1 MGSDGGGGRG
11 GWETGG
17 YGGFQVHLSEQLPAF
32 GVLHHNPPIIVKA
45 VELALVCAWRGVEAA
60 LGGHGG
66 ELVVEVQPA
75 LLRHKGDR
83 HLACEKGVEVKA
95 VKELLLLEGLNVL
108 EAAVF
113 AAVQQAAAQRPRRG
127 GHAVR
132 ELQGL
137 RLDKLVHLIQVL
149 AVEGRQTA
157 DHLVQ
162 KDAQRPPVHRLSVA
176 SRRVQELGSQ
186 VLGGAAEGGGLL
198 LAVDARLRK
207 AEVGDAAVALPVE
220 HAVLRLQVPVD
231 DVQRVQVPQRQPD
244 LRRVELRPA
253 LRERPH
259 LRQVVEQLAAGQEVE
274 DEEQRLLRLERKVQL
289 HNVRVVDR
297 PQDVL
302 LRLHVLHEPLPQ
314 DQLLRHALHRVDL
327 LRVLLPHLHHL
338 AERPLAHH
346 RQQVEVLQA
355 NLLCV
360 EDVILVVGVA
370 ALDGNV
376 AVAAVRLRLLDL
388 RNPQPLLLLVRSVQ
402 RVRLVHL
409 RPLDRPRQTL
419 LRVLGQRGVTQV
431 DLAQRLVA
439 LRRRACLVVVE
450 HLAAQLEPAV
460 LVTLHH
466 AAACLLEKARA
477 LRCISHFFCWG
488 KGGKGR
494 GVKAVGVS
502 MKYRY
507 CS

>member
-346 RQQVEVLQA
+346 RQQVEVLETDGPRCSEQVA
-355 NLLCV
+355 NLPV
-360 EDVILVVGVA
+360 MPRPPTEA
-370 ALDGNV
+370 ALLGGQPV
-376 AVAAVRLRLLDL
+376 QPRAAELRLAAGRLCG
-388 RNPQPLLLLVRSVQ
+388 
-402 RVRLVHL
+402 RVA
-409 RPLDRPRQTL
+409 
-419 LRVLGQRGVTQV
+419 RG
-431 DLAQRLVA
+431 
-439 LRRRACLVVVE
+439 LRRRQQANVGDEALHDVVRGAELVACGGTRVAETLVDAR
-450 HLAAQLEPAV
+450 AAGWVAV
-460 LVTLHH
+460 L
-466 AAACLLEKARA
+466 ARRR
-477 LRCISHFFCWG
+477 LRRAQ
-488 KGGKGR
+488 R
-494 GVKAVGVS
+494 G
-502 MKYRY
+502 
-507 CS
+507 